1 MMSHLAPAFVCALAL
16 ASCGGGERQDK
27 DEAEAEG
34 DYRVEVVDANFP
46 TDQSLAESS
55 ELEITVRNAESSRTV
70 PNIAVTVKGF
80 DTRLETR
87 GIADPSRPVFVINGK
102 PRNIGTYPESK
113 EAAPEGETAYTGT
126 WALGPLRPGR
136 QKTFKW
142 NVTAVRAGPFRVSYE
157 VAAGL
162 HGKARA
168 IGVGGKPPKGLF
180 TGTVDAEAPKTRI
193 AEDGRTVVEG
203 LR

>member
-1 MMSHLAPAFVCALAL
+1 MRSHLAPAFMCALAL
-16 ASCGGGERQDK
+16 GSCGGEDRQDE
-27 DEAEAEG
+27 DEPEG
-34 DYRVEVVDANFP
+34 DYKVEVVQARFP
-46 TDQSLAESS
+46 TAQALAERSN
-55 ELEITVRNAESSRTV
+55 LVITVRNAETSRTV
-70 PNIAVTVKGF
+70 PNVAVTVKGF

-87 GIADPSRPVFVINGK
+87 GLADPSRPVFVINGRPK
-102 PRNIGTYPESK
+102 RIGTYPDAK

-136 QKTFKW
+136 ERTFKW

-168 IGVGGKPPKGLF
+168 VGVGGKPPKGLF
-180 TGTVDAEAPKTRI
+180 TGTVDAEAPRTRI
-193 AEDGRTVVEG
+193 AEDGHTVVEG